1 MIMKNKIIEI
11 GKKLDLKGFAPG
23 ISGNISVRTKKGL
36 LISASGKKLSEL
48 DENAIVEIDFDGNIL
63 DGNCKPSSEKNL
75 HSAIYKI
82 RPDINAVIHCHSP
95 KTATLAACHIP
106 MDKKLLADCVF
117 YLKEIPLAPY
127 AMPGSEQLV
136 KNVAPLFKKYHAVL
150 LANHGII
157 IGAKDLDNAFYLTE
171 TAEFNAE
178 VYINAG
184 IIGAPKTLSLN
195 DVEDIYNLAK

>member
-1 MIMKNKIIEI
+1 MKNKIIEI
-11 GKKLDLKGFAPG
+11 GKKLDLKGFASG
-23 ISGNISVRTKKGL
+23 ISGNISVRTDRGL
-36 LISASGKKLSEL
+36 LISGSGKKLSEL
-48 DENAIVEIDFDGNIL
+48 SKNTIVEIDFNGNIL
-63 DGNCKPSSEKNL
+63 EGDCKPSSEKNL
-75 HSAIYKI
+75 HSKIYQL
-82 RPDINAVIHCHSP
+82 RPDINAIIHCHSP

-127 AMPGSEQLV
+127 ALPGSEKLV
-136 KNVAPLFKKYHAVL
+136 ENVAPLFKNYHAVL

-178 VYINAG
+178 VYINA
-184 IIGAPKTLSLN
+184 LSLN
-195 DVEDIYNLAK
+195 LAKSLSDKDVEDIYNLAK